1 MAIRG
6 GKSDEDN
13 QWAEILGATFAPANL
28 LVIVFNA
35 EGQEALA
42 VWEHIWQA
50 VCRQPKIFL
59 SVYEPAQGETW
70 GAPCLDQPQQGDCKV
85 FEQEWL

>member
-35 EGQEALA
+35 EGQEALV

-50 VCRQPKIFL
+50 VCRQP
-59 SVYEPAQGETW
+59 
-70 GAPCLDQPQQGDCKV
+70 
-85 FEQEWL
+85 